1 MTLWICGYLMIISIW
16 SYTLFLGGS
25 VFIVKDSCGWLMG
38 VLHYL
43 YAHLNIVFV
52 TCAFT
57 LKLTNYATALML
69 TIMRVYP
76 SFSLSFVL
84 FSR

>member
-1 MTLWICGYLMIISIW
+1 
-16 SYTLFLGGS
+16 
-25 VFIVKDSCGWLMG
+25 MG
-38 VLHYL
+38 VLRYL

-57 LKLTNYATALML
+57 LKLANYATALVL